1 MLWFGWRVSWGR
13 GNGQG
18 LLPGSVC
25 FQVLVPIEVLVG
37 ECEGVLLYLFCISS
51 RAGDLTLVGVFT
63 VTCETVLIELSG
75 LVPLVAVQLQVGSVM
90 ALEFGVKGFCVR
102 RTWIGCVSGTLAF
115 FFRLR
120 PFPPR
125 LPLFVFLSRTL
136 FFFFPVVGAVR
147 VTKPGDAHRGRTPT
161 EAV

>member
-1 MLWFGWRVSWGR
+1 MLLS
-13 GNGQG
+13 
-18 LLPGSVC
+18 
-25 FQVLVPIEVLVG
+25 
-37 ECEGVLLYLFCISS
+37 LFCLNS

-75 LVPLVAVQLQVGSVM
+75 LVPLVAVQLLVGSVM
-90 ALEFGVKGFCVR
+90 ALEFGVKVFRAR
-102 RTWIGCVSGTLAF
+102 RTWIGCFSGTLAV

-125 LPLFVFLSRTL
+125 LPLFVFLLRTL
-136 FFFFPVVGAVR
+136 FFFFPIVRAVR
-147 VTKPGDAHRGRTPT
+147 VAEPDDAHRGRTPA